1 MLCSGDP
8 DMELTREV
16 VGSAGHPDTHRLV
29 AQKGRYRPDWDYEK
43 HPHSA
48 RKYRPAWVDDN
59 IPRSTLMV
67 YPQFDVH
74 QSWFRKTLITMGG

>member
-8 DMELTREV
+8 DMDLTREV

-48 RKYRPAWVDDN
+48 RMVHRQIDEQ
-59 IPRSTLMV
+59 RSQFWETL
-67 YPQFDVH
+67 
-74 QSWFRKTLITMGG
+74 TTMIG